1 MRGQR
6 PTAGHLAQ
14 HDAAAFER
22 AGQLVHCGLN
32 RALARLQRVR
42 QLLERDRLGREEE
55 KRLDLARERAHA
67 TALPLRASARIVI
80 GPNGSGCSHAAS
92 PRL

>member
-14 HDAAAFER
+14 HDAAAFEC
-22 AGQLVHCGLN
+22 AGQLVHCGLD

-67 TALPLRASARIVI
+67 TALPCASARIVI